1 MEKNNLSDSVENIT
15 GRLLQDESWPH
26 LRGHLLSCSDLE
38 LIPSSYGPAS
48 QLLASTWYGIKVM
61 SS

>member
-15 GRLLQDESWPH
+15 KRLLQDKRWPH
-26 LRGHLLSCSDLE
+26 LREHLISCSDIE
-38 LIPSSYGPAS
+38 LIPSSYGHTS
-48 QLLASTWYGIKVM
+48 QLLASTWYGTKVR